1 MSNESPGNLEIT
13 EQKNVTVVEF
23 QDRKILEELLITQIG
38 EKLDQLVG
46 TRDNMKLLL
55 TFKNVEHL
63 SSAAL
68 GMLITLHKRIADLGG
83 QLKLTDIKPQIYEVF
98 KITRLNKV
106 FDIHDSA
113 AKAKA
118 SFAR

>member
-1 MSNESPGNLEIT
+1 MPEESQGHLAVT
-13 EQKNVTVVEF
+13 EKNNVTVVEF

-46 TRDNMKLLL
+46 SQYRVQLLL

-68 GMLITLHKRIADLGG
+68 GMLITLHNKV
-83 QLKLTDIKPQIYEVF
+83 KETDGRLMLSDINPQIFQVF
-98 KITRLNKV
+98 EITKLDRL
-106 FDIHDSA
+106 FEIHPTA
-113 AKAKA
+113 QQALGTA
-118 SFAR
+118 

>member
-1 MSNESPGNLEIT
+1 MSADQPEL
-13 EQKNVTVVEF
+13 KVTYSDGVCVVEF
-23 QDRKILEELLITQIG
+23 ADRKILEELSINQIG
-38 EKLDQLVG
+38 EELTRLAEQHQPTNMLLD
-46 TRDNMKLLL
+46 
-55 TFKNVEHL
+55 FKNVEHL

-68 GMLITLHKRIADLGG
+68 GMLITLHKRIVDLGG

-118 SFAR
+118 SFAK